1 MNYKVHPLLNG
12 FFTVAFDKTNN
23 VKFPKVEN
31 IPSFSFLLIDEKNE
45 PVLVDTGFNINHIPG
60 SDSSGIKKEEHH
72 LEYSLNKFGFN
83 PGDIKTLIQTH
94 LHWDHA
100 AGIALFPE
108 AEIFV
113 QKSEIEGL
121 FNLRENEETSYC
133 PAHWIDS
140 LGRFRLLEGD
150 CKIKPGLEI
159 IMSAGHTEG
168 HQSVKINSENAV
180 ITLIGDSPFTYEW
193 LWTLVPDE
201 LWKSFR
207 TGEGSR
213 FFWQE
218 RLSQKLY
225 DWVQSQPLY
234 DCPGSSSSDERCND
248 ENKEDIKE
256 EIKIF
261 SHDPGLLGKDV
272 I

>member
-1 MNYKVHPLLNG
+1 MNYRVHPILNG
-12 FFTVAFDKTNN
+12 FFTVAFDKKNN

-31 IPSFSFLLIDEKNE
+31 IPSFSFLLIDENKE
-45 PVLVDTGFNINHIPG
+45 PVLVDTGFDINHIPG
-60 SDSSGIKKEEHH
+60 SDSSGIKKDEHY
-72 LEYSLNKFGFN
+72 LENNLKKFGFT
-83 PGDIKTLIQTH
+83 PGDIKTVIQTH

-108 AEIFV
+108 ADVFV

-133 PAHWIDS
+133 PAHWINS
-140 LGRFRLLEGD
+140 LSRFRLIDGD
-150 CKIKPGLEI
+150 CEIKPGLEL

-168 HQSVKINSENAV
+168 HQSVKINSENSV

-193 LWTLVPDE
+193 LWTLVPDD

-225 DWVQSQPLY
+225 DWVDNQPLY
-234 DCPGSSSSDERCND
+234 NCPESGTPGEMPHNAD
-248 ENKEDIKE
+248 KE

-261 SHDPGLLGKDV
+261 SHDPGLIGKN
-272 I
+272 IL